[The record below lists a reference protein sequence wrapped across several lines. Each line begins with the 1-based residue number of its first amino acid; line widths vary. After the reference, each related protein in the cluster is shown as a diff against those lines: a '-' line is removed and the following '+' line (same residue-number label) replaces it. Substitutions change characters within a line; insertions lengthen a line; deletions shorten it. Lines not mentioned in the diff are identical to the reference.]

1 MHHYH
6 YDQDGIGLISAW
18 KLALSHTVTVSWD
31 LQWFFFLVTLPYSCM
46 LNLLAR
52 RVLGRLFSG
61 MVGVVIQ
68 GGIVGKMEEL
78 GNVFVITMR

>member
-1 MHHYH
+1 MELVSFLH
-6 YDQDGIGLISAW
+6 GTGAF
-18 KLALSHTVTVSWD
+18 SHSYSLLGFTMV
-31 LQWFFFLVTLPYSCM
+31 FFLVTLPYSCM

-52 RVLGRLFSG
+52 RVSGRLFSG

-78 GNVFVITMR
+78 GNVFVIIMR